1 MYLVQFFDE
10 WQDFHEGEL
19 LALLKMFGVDTVPVK
34 TGYDYS
40 DLFMYVNLP
49 NDELARQI
57 CDRSIV
63 IKAIYEVWG
72 TGASLD
78 EATEATRSAYN
89 KGTIKE
95 IEKYIGIDT
104 SWCLDVQLIYKKVSS
119 TLKET
124 FRGRFKFIDFQGP
137 VKLKDPDVNITVF
150 LDYSK
155 YKDKSYE
162 SDSPQVSTYCG
173 RLVGIGGMRA
183 ALRKYDIKKRLYIGP
198 TTLDHALAFIMANL
212 VGVQRG
218 NICLDPFVGTASLLV
233 ALAHHGAFCFGS
245 DIDVRGDSRYDVR
258 WATSCAG

>member
-1 MYLVQFFDE
+1 M
-10 WQDFHEGEL
+10 
-19 LALLKMFGVDTVPVK
+19 
-34 TGYDYS
+34 
-40 DLFMYVNLP
+40 
-49 NDELARQI
+49 
-57 CDRSIV
+57 
-63 IKAIYEVWG
+63 
-72 TGASLD
+72 
-78 EATEATRSAYN
+78 
-89 KGTIKE
+89 
-95 IEKYIGIDT
+95 
-104 SWCLDVQLIYKKVSS
+104 
-119 TLKET
+119 
-124 FRGRFKFIDFQGP
+124 
-137 VKLKDPDVNITVF
+137 NITVL

-245 DIDVRGDSRYDVR
+245 DIDVRVIRGMMYAGQHRVQDSDKAKDAANEREGGVPRDVFSTFR
-258 WATSCAG
+258 DYGCRPHNLCARICIVTTSIFTLARMACSTASLLTRLMASEQVGESQENPLL